1 MLESILTFLAANKTI
16 IVGATATL
24 AEVGTIIINFVRKN
38 KAEKQMVQTMSEAGM
53 TDVPKAS
60 VGKKL
65 LWAANPINL
74 FRKPK

>member
-1 MLESILTFLAANKTI
+1 MLESILTFLTANKAI

-38 KAEKQMVQTMSEAGM
+38 KAEKQMSEAGV
-53 TDVPKAS
+53 TDVPKTF

-65 LWAANPINL
+65 LWAANPVNL
-74 FRKPK
+74 FRKPE